1 METATMGRVHVELT
15 VESVED
21 LWAARKGEIPP
32 EKVRKVVIPD
42 ALVDTGASTLG
53 LPTSVIKQLGLT
65 KVKERPVRVATGT
78 GTVSIYDV
86 VQFTI
91 MGRDGVVQVI
101 EVPDGNPALIGQIP
115 LEIACLVVDP
125 KNQRLIGDPF
135 TGGEQV
141 VDLFWV
147 ATR

>member
-1 METATMGRVHVELT
+1 METATMGRVQVELT

-42 ALVDTGASTLG
+42 ALVDTGASSLA
-53 LPTSVIKQLGLT
+53 LPTSVIQQLGLK

-78 GTVSIYDV
+78 GVVSIYDV

-91 MGRDGVVQVI
+91 MGREDKIQVI
-101 EVPDGNPALIGQIP
+101 EVPDGNPALVGQLP
-115 LEIACLVVDP
+115 LEMLCFVVDR
-125 KNQRLIGDPF
+125 KNHKLIGDPF
-135 TGGEQV
+135 TGGEQIL
-141 VDLFWV
+141 DLF
-147 ATR
+147 